1 MPKVIVTGA
10 GSSRDFSVNDPAEAV
25 RKVSTSLRQ
34 HGTDASVL
42 SSLQMW
48 ANAGFKKP
56 LRVTLNGMSFV
67 IDYRE

>member
-1 MPKVIVTGA
+1 MIITGA
-10 GSSRDFSVNDPAEAV
+10 GSSRDFSVSDPSEAV
-25 RKVSTSLRQ
+25 RKVSTALRQ

-48 ANAGFKKP
+48 ANASFRKP
-56 LRVTLNGMSFV
+56 LRITLKGSAFV